1 MADAGL
7 TAPIT
12 NVKMTENKT
21 VYAGWEATAVPDML
35 DGTGHY
41 IYAVGY
47 ADGTIRPNANISRLS
62 CHHFLSIAE
71 IGHSR

>member
-1 MADAGL
+1 
-7 TAPIT
+7 
-12 NVKMTENKT
+12 MTENKT

-47 ADGTIRPNANISRLS
+47 AGGTIRPNANISL
-62 CHHFLSIAE
+62 
-71 IGHSR
+71 G